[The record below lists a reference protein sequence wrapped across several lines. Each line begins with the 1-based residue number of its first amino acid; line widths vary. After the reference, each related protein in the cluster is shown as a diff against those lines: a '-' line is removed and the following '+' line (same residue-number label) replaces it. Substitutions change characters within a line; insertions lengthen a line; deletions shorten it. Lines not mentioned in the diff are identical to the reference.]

1 LLLGLSAVTASGAFL
16 VGPTGSARAGDLVSF
31 EISTAGRA
39 MQAFSDDGAG
49 ARTAEIEIPESTAD
63 LSTGPTGRAFSSIAW
78 PGPLAGNAGSL
89 LRVLQPTLPESVSLL
104 NDPVRA
110 EATTGQDP
118 PTVTFNLPNVS
129 MSATATDGFVEARA
143 TVGTVTAEAGPSSG
157 LATFG
162 SARLQGGV
170 PHGTGSSSASA
181 VSVAGGVVKI
191 GAVTSTA
198 NATSDG
204 SKGSGVASTEV
215 TGLTIAGQRVAIDDK
230 GLHVGNSDA
239 PVNAVINQA
248 VNQAL
253 QAAGVELSIG
263 VPTVT
268 IKGASATTIAPALV
282 ITIKQSSGVTGLV
295 LGGARAS
302 VSGVADDFGGAG
314 GPIDLPSAPFD
325 GPSFG
330 LLPGVSPSFLVPA
343 VPTVAADAPEAVVD
357 VGSAPPIFN
366 DSHRLRGGQIALALL
381 SALLLAVGLGQLF
394 RTTIGSSRELCPAA
408 SETS

>member
-1 LLLGLSAVTASGAFL
+1 
-16 VGPTGSARAGDLVSF
+16 LVSF

-49 ARTAEIEIPESTAD
+49 ARSAEIEIPESTAD

-78 PGPLAGNAGSL
+78 PGPLVGNAGSL

-118 PTVTFNLPNVS
+118 PTVTFDLPNVS
-129 MSATATDGFVEARA
+129 MSATATDGLVEARA
-143 TVGTVTAEAGPSSG
+143 TVGTVTGEAGPSSG
-157 LATFG
+157 LSTFG
-162 SARLQGGV
+162 SARLRGGV
-170 PHGTGSSSASA
+170 PHGTGSSSVSA
-181 VSVAGGVVKI
+181 VSLAGGVVKI
-191 GAVTSTA
+191 GAVTSIA

-204 SKGSGVASTEV
+204 IKGSGGASTEV
-215 TGLTIAGQRVAIDDK
+215 TGLTIADQRVAIDDT
-230 GLHVGNSDA
+230 GLHVASSA
-239 PVNAVINQA
+239 TPVNAVINQA

-253 QAAGVELSIG
+253 QAAGIELSIG

-268 IKGASATTIAPALV
+268 IKGASATAIAPALV
-282 ITIKQSSGVTGLV
+282 VTITQSSGVTGLV

-302 VSGVADDFGGAG
+302 VSGVADDFAASA
-314 GPIDLPSAPFD
+314 PTELPLVPFD
-325 GPSFG
+325 GASIG
-330 LLPGVSPSFLVPA
+330 LPPGVSPAFLAPALPA
-343 VPTVAADAPEAVVD
+343 VTSDAPEAVVD

-366 DSHRLRGGQIALALL
+366 DRHRLRGGQVALALL
-381 SALLLAVGLGQLF
+381 SALLLATGLGQLF

-408 SETS
+408 SVTP